1 MLARLP
7 ILSISSPCNLAS
19 PLHSTVHY
27 LYYCRSADSS
37 HSNRRGQPPDLE
49 PNERRGRVRI
59 GWLTALQAL
68 TDYDGTL
75 ADHIVIHAQRLPRT
89 AVGLLAGTALGV
101 AGAQMQGLTR
111 NPLAGPGIL
120 GINAGAALFVAV
132 GIYQFGMDSIAT
144 YAWMGVAGAGLT
156 ALVVYAVG
164 EGMGGARSPIRLVL
178 AGAAMTALL
187 SSMTTAILILD
198 VATLDEFRFWVV
210 GAIAGRDAEIAK
222 QIAPL
227 IVFGLFLG
235 AITPRSLNAIAMG
248 EETARSLGVNLGRDR
263 ALVMASVVCL
273 AGGATAAAGPIGFV
287 GLAVPHMARAVVGP
301 DYRWAALWFSPANC
315 RSASSPPS
323 SAHPSSSRWLARDG
337 WAICDRD
344 TSPVHLSPNDRNCG
358 DTPRASPSLLDAA
371 DGHPGADPRGDRP
384 SGAFARYRLGVS
396 PRPGPGAVR
405 AGR

>member
-1 MLARLP
+1 VQTAAIRTDAVSRPTWSRTSGVVACVVLLGLA
-7 ILSISSPCNLAS
+7 ILAS
-19 PLHSTVHY
+19 LAFGT
-27 LYYCRSADSS
+27 R
-37 HSNRRGQPPDLE
+37 
-49 PNERRGRVRI
+49 RI

-301 DYRWAALWFSPANC
+301 DYRWVLPLSGILGGAL
-315 RSASSPPS
+315 
-323 SAHPSSSRWLARDG
+323 
-337 WAICDRD
+337 
-344 TSPVHLSPNDRNCG
+344 
-358 DTPRASPSLLDAA
+358 LL
-371 DGHPGADPRGDRP
+371 GADVLGRVVVQPGELQVGIVTAFVGAPIFIAVARSRRVGD
-384 SGAFARYRLGVS
+384 L
-396 PRPGPGAVR
+396 
-405 AGR
+405 